1 MSSIQSI
8 YSESNSEHGASK
20 CYILRTDNKKDFSNK
35 AKIGIYVG
43 HAENSNSYLVYIP
56 SENRVQS
63 SEKVRFQERVVD
75 IFTEQR
81 SPDEVDSISEA
92 LSNTIF

>member
-1 MSSIQSI
+1 MDRAHFRLLK
-8 YSESNSEHGASK
+8 NTDFLGSK
-20 CYILRTDNKKDFSNK
+20 CYVLRTDNKKDFSSK

-43 HAENSNSYLVYIP
+43 HAKNSNSYLVYIP

-63 SEKVRFQERVVD
+63 SESVRFQERVVD

-81 SPDEVDSISEA
+81 TPDEVDSISEE
-92 LSNTIF
+92 LSNTSF